1 MIFNVELNRRL
12 YQINSTSS
20 NTYKDISIKQSIQE
34 LKNKVIMT
42 DNDAK
47 SLYNL
52 QLSDLESIANYG
64 LLTAVETV
72 DTNKTNNLNQLAKT
86 RLAELNKTKEDI
98 TLTLLAD
105 YRVKGKLIDFKNT
118 DYGLSGVYL
127 VKSVTHELTTDEIVS
142 VSVEKQEKV

>member
-1 MIFNVELNRRL
+1 
-12 YQINSTSS
+12 
-20 NTYKDISIKQSIQE
+20 
-34 LKNKVIMT
+34 MT

-72 DTNKTNNLNQLAKT
+72 DKNKTNNLNQLAKT

-105 YRVKGKLIDFKNT
+105 YRVKR
-118 DYGLSGVYL
+118 
-127 VKSVTHELTTDEIVS
+127 
-142 VSVEKQEKV
+142 